1 MTAASS
7 HHLPGEINADTMV
20 IRSERGLW
28 RHALD
33 VVLTLF
39 AWVFFTYLFARGIR
53 EIALTG
59 HVGVDMPLLSRLQP
73 ALTDLGVYVLAMFLQ
88 GSLLIVWARY
98 NLWRF
103 RGKQRRANTSPVAP
117 SQLQAFYGVDT
128 ASLHQ
133 LRTQPICV
141 IAHREDGSIADLEF
155 PPTRPQVQVKQPLQ
169 PQSPYAAEAQTDSRG
184 EPTDTAVLTRR

>member
-1 MTAASS
+1 MTTAAS
-7 HHLPGEINADTMV
+7 HHLPDAINADTMV
-20 IRSERGLW
+20 IRSERGFW
-28 RHALD
+28 RYALD
-33 VVLTLF
+33 VVLTLL

-73 ALTDLGVYVLAMFLQ
+73 ALTDLGVYVLAMLLQ
-88 GSLLIVWARY
+88 GSLLIAWARY

-103 RGKQRRANTSPVAP
+103 RGKQRRANISPVAS

-133 LRTQPICV
+133 LRTQPICM
-141 IAHREDGSIADLEF
+141 IEHRKDGSIAHLTSR
-155 PPTRPQVQVKQPLQ
+155 PTRPQGQVKKPLQ
-169 PQSPYAAEAQTDSRG
+169 PQSPYAASEQTDSRG